1 MLGGLAGCFSFFKFG
16 SAGDQICTIKR
27 VYNQESRLGSASVT
41 YNGFKTLTT
50 FTSFVLK
57 VGAVLTTGSNF
68 VDVDAVG
75 DLSHCD
81 VGLKKSAIGF
91 IPGS

>member
-1 MLGGLAGCFSFFKFG
+1 M
-16 SAGDQICTIKR
+16 
-27 VYNQESRLGSASVT
+27 T

-75 DLSHCD
+75 DLSRCD
-81 VGLKKSAIGF
+81 VLGLKKSAIGF
-91 IPGS
+91 IPGG